1 MLSVFQQADIID
13 FVKKIFKDIQKG
25 SIKNNKMDINK
36 NIQIKVDKDGEISI
50 CCRDN
55 TNKSKIKIL
64 HTFNVNDYNE
74 EEDLREDIEK
84 ELSKIIN
91 KQKNTP
97 VSKIK
102 KNKYTKHTQQPLLN
116 VLKDNLITSIE
127 TTNNTYKEI
136 DRNIYNNIDWKNYTN
151 YIKQN
156 KMKKHKKS
164 LLHLYVK
171 RLQQAT
177 QKANLDFL
185 NEKAKYLYAFEN
197 RKKFIKM
204 KKQQDKRNKKIN
216 EKLEKQQYE
225 QFIKQQVESL
235 QNEPQEVESL
245 QNELKSRI
253 THQSTNNP
261 IIQNNTIDAM
271 KASTFFK
278 KLERFNEICLKNTL
292 KPKDHY
298 RLTY

>member
-25 SIKNNKMDINK
+25 SIEFNAAQMNNDIFIETYN
-36 NIQIKVDKDGEISI
+36 DGKISI

-55 TNKSKIKIL
+55 TNKSKINKL
-64 HTFNVNDYNE
+64 HTFNVKDYNE
-74 EEDLREDIEK
+74 EKDLIEDIEK
-84 ELSKIIN
+84 ALSKIIN

-102 KNKYTKHTQQPLLN
+102 NNKYTKHAQQSLLN

-127 TTNNTYKEI
+127 TTNNSYKKI
-136 DRNIYNNIDWKNYTN
+136 DKNIYNNIDWKNYAN

-156 KMKKHKKS
+156 KMKKNKKS

-197 RKKFIKM
+197 RKKIIKM
-204 KKQQDKRNKKIN
+204 KNQKNKRNKKIN
-216 EKLEKQQYE
+216 EEL
-225 QFIKQQVESL
+225 IKQQ
-235 QNEPQEVESL
+235 VESL

-253 THQSTNNP
+253 TPQSTNNP
-261 IIQNNTIDAM
+261 IIQDITIDEM
-271 KASTFFK
+271 KAGTFFK